1 MVAIVFITTWGVRS
15 ASVYSSWIAIEL
27 NLLFLLPIITHHNY
41 FYGKF
46 SAVKYFIIQR
56 ISGLIILTVVTLH
69 VTSRGSSGWLFTL
82 LALFFLKLG
91 AAPFYQWVLSIGEHQ
106 SWWTIFILLTI
117 QKLVPFYLINRFG
130 RQGIFYL
137 RAASIL
143 VLPVMIISLKG
154 LKKIVIISSTYI
166 IIGILVAIILKT
178 HKWKSLMALYILSLV
193 PLLRL
198 SGLSSGSSQLPKLHE
213 DPSDQ
218 VVWVFLLLRIL
229 GMPPLPGFII
239 KIEIAARM
247 INAGFLR
254 LMVVFQLISV
264 ILIYIYLKII
274 LRKLFS
280 SRIYL
285 LPSRLSGPIV
295 RSFFIISLAGLIF

>member
-137 RAASIL
+137 RTL
-143 VLPVMIISLKG
+143 MVFVW
-154 LKKIVIISSTYI
+154 KKPNI
-166 IIGILVAIILKT
+166 
-178 HKWKSLMALYILSLV
+178 HKLAN
-193 PLLRL
+193 P
-198 SGLSSGSSQLPKLHE
+198 
-213 DPSDQ
+213 
-218 VVWVFLLLRIL
+218 
-229 GMPPLPGFII
+229 I
-239 KIEIAARM
+239 KIKYVKKTITQ
-247 INAGFLR
+247 N
-254 LMVVFQLISV
+254 VFQRSIKMLQ
-264 ILIYIYLKII
+264 
-274 LRKLFS
+274 RKS
-280 SRIYL
+280 
-285 LPSRLSGPIV
+285 
-295 RSFFIISLAGLIF
+295 IFVKKTIKL